1 LRELLTSSAEGSPFY
16 MEELVK
22 MLIDQGAITLG
33 EQWKVDPARL
43 LLTRVPATLTG
54 VLQSRLDGLP
64 PAEKRALQQASV
76 VGAVFWDQALAAL
89 DGQAVDQLPALV
101 RREITLPR
109 VDAAL
114 QGLCEYAFSH
124 QVLHQVTYDTVL
136 RRDKRQ
142 GHAKVAQWLAGL
154 SAQGGLREGDFMGLA
169 AQHFELAG
177 DEASAAEYHTRA
189 AEQALQRLAHDRVL
203 AHVERAL
210 VLQRQTPAPLPA
222 LRWRLLT
229 AREKTLH
236 TLARREQQAVDL
248 EALSQL
254 ADAMD
259 DDRLRS
265 EAALRRNGLSMRT
278 SDWDDAQRSAR
289 HAMAC
294 ASRAGD
300 EDLRLRS
307 LRALAWALVEQG
319 AIESGRAL
327 ALDGLAQARSL
338 GMRRVEASLLNVLS
352 IAADMQGDLLGSLAL
367 DRQSLM
373 ANQEAGNRS
382 GEAIAR
388 LNLGEGW
395 MKLGDLVQ
403 ARREL
408 DAALQMFRADGDR
421 TIEGV
426 TLCNLSMLALWQGD
440 ETGALT
446 LARSAL
452 AIAVGTQARD
462 SQVLAE
468 LRQGDAELALGR
480 QQEARQ
486 AYTRAGTLSA
496 QLGSAYQHD
505 AAAGLAQLAIA
516 QGDAASAI
524 AALHPLLEHV
534 ASGGNLD
541 GTYEARRI
549 ELTCH
554 QALALAGDG
563 RADDWLSRAH
573 AALMAQGQVL
583 TDPALRQ
590 GFLQHIP
597 HHRGILS
604 AWVARPR

>member
-1 LRELLTSSAEGSPFY
+1 
-16 MEELVK
+16 
-22 MLIDQGAITLG
+22 
-33 EQWKVDPARL
+33 
-43 LLTRVPATLTG
+43 
-54 VLQSRLDGLP
+54 
-64 PAEKRALQQASV
+64 
-76 VGAVFWDQALAAL
+76 
-89 DGQAVDQLPALV
+89 
-101 RREITLPR
+101 
-109 VDAAL
+109 
-114 QGLCEYAFSH
+114 
-124 QVLHQVTYDTVL
+124 
-136 RRDKRQ
+136 
-142 GHAKVAQWLAGL
+142 
-154 SAQGGLREGDFMGLA
+154 
-169 AQHFELAG
+169 
-177 DEASAAEYHTRA
+177 
-189 AEQALQRLAHDRVL
+189 
-203 AHVERAL
+203 
-210 VLQRQTPAPLPA
+210 
-222 LRWRLLT
+222 
-229 AREKTLH
+229 
-236 TLARREQQAVDL
+236 
-248 EALSQL
+248 
-254 ADAMD
+254 
-259 DDRLRS
+259 
-265 EAALRRNGLSMRT
+265 
-278 SDWDDAQRSAR
+278 
-289 HAMAC
+289 
-294 ASRAGD
+294 
-300 EDLRLRS
+300 
-307 LRALAWALVEQG
+307 
-319 AIESGRAL
+319 
-327 ALDGLAQARSL
+327 
-338 GMRRVEASLLNVLS
+338 
-352 IAADMQGDLLGSLAL
+352 
-367 DRQSLM
+367 
-373 ANQEAGNRS
+373 
-382 GEAIAR
+382 
-388 LNLGEGW
+388 

-505 AAAGLAQLAIA
+505 AAAGLARLAIA

-534 ASGGNLD
+534 ARGGSLD